1 MNSMHCFLMIVV
13 MVAVTVALRFIPFV
27 VFGGNRQTPAYIDY
41 LGKVLPYAIMG
52 MLVVFCLKS
61 TPIAASPHGLPEL
74 IACAVV
80 VGLQVWKR
88 KTLVSIICGT
98 LCYMILIQFIFV

>member
-41 LGKVLPYAIMG
+41 LGKVLPYAIMEITS
-52 MLVVFCLKS
+52 LIVLRFVRQKA
-61 TPIAASPHGLPEL
+61 PDAHPAAQHPYMKYPHVQPP
-74 IACAVV
+74 
-80 VGLQVWKR
+80 
-88 KTLVSIICGT
+88 
-98 LCYMILIQFIFV
+98 